1 MVCIDT
7 FNSIDNVRY
16 DVSGSQ
22 VICKVQMQD
31 GTMKK
36 GIANVEERINVF
48 GYFIPLI
55 EDAKISAL
63 ENALLNAMAV

>member
-7 FNSIDNVRY
+7 YNSIDNVRY
-16 DVSGSQ
+16 DVSESQ
-22 VICKVQMQD
+22 VICKVHMQD
-31 GTMKK
+31 GTMKE

-48 GYFIPLI
+48 GYFIPDI

-63 ENALLNAMAV
+63 ENALLNTRAV

>member
-7 FNSIDNVRY
+7 YNSIDNVRY
-16 DVSGSQ
+16 DVSESQ
-22 VICKVQMQD
+22 VICKVHMQD
-31 GTMKK
+31 GTMKE

-48 GYFIPLI
+48 GYFIPDI

-63 ENALLNAMAV
+63 ENALLNTKAV

>member
-7 FNSIDNVRY
+7 YNSIDNVRY
-16 DVSGSQ
+16 VVSESQ
-22 VICKVQMQD
+22 VICKVHMQD
-31 GTMKK
+31 GTMKE

-48 GYFIPLI
+48 GYFIPDI

-63 ENALLNAMAV
+63 ENALLNTKAV